1 MNKYVGI
8 FRAKNCFE
16 IYMNMMYDMM
26 YDMICD
32 MDTCLYV
39 FRDDGVSK

>member
-1 MNKYVGI
+1 MNKYDGI
-8 FRAKNCFE
+8 FRVKNCLE
-16 IYMNMMYDMM
+16 SYMNMM

-39 FRDDGVSK
+39 FRGDGISK